1 MNELDNKIMGTILKI
16 IAFSYLWII
25 TEPLE
30 FVVFGTI
37 YVISTLIE
45 EENKNGSNT
54 PEEDEQ

>member
-25 TEPLE
+25 TEPLV

-45 EENKNGSNT
+45 EENKNNLKTTQGG
-54 PEEDEQ
+54 

>member
-1 MNELDNKIMGTILKI
+1 MNKLGNKIMGTILKI

-45 EENKNGSNT
+45 EENKNNLKTTQGG
-54 PEEDEQ
+54 